1 MKRSKANRVA
11 EAVTRWRLASG
22 KHRNFTG
29 RVKKEVAPWNRF
41 TGDVPASRANWGG
54 VPAGSGLAQPPAAPA
69 PTPVIGPDVVAAPV
83 APAPVVGPPSGFQ
96 VPGLGPTPQIPTKT
110 AGFGGYAVGLL
121 SVAALFFV
129 IGYSLEYGRTTA

>member
-54 VPAGSGLAQPPAAPA
+54 IPAGSGLAQPPTAAPTA
-69 PTPVIGPDVVAAPV
+69 VIEPMATPV
-83 APAPVVGPPSGFQ
+83 APGPMIGSPSGFQ
-96 VPGLGPTPQIPTKT
+96 VPGLGPTPQIPTQT

-129 IGYSLEYGRTTA
+129 IGYSLEYGKETA